1 MEQKNLIPANINI
14 ADRIYRVQMLPDD
27 EQVVRQ
33 SVKLINDKIMEFK
46 TTIPGKDMQDYLSM
60 VLVWFVTESA
70 NKSVSLAN
78 ESLLLSQLQQIE
90 SVIEEE
96 LEK

>member
-14 ADRIYRVQMLPDD
+14 ADRIFRVQMLPDD

-78 ESLLLSQLQQIE
+78 ESLLLSQLQHIE